1 MAQVFMKL
9 TRLVMAL
16 IIALG
21 TGAWSNLQA
30 LSLYKG
36 TVYEEISGKPMANV
50 VVTDGRNVVKT
61 DADGKFALKGWAK
74 TKFIT
79 VTTPSG
85 YTAEEFYIP
94 TKIGVKEYNF
104 TLKKTEIS
112 PDGAHDFLAI
122 ADSEIGAGGV
132 GDWINHVKG
141 LVDEVKP
148 AFLIHL
154 GDICYEDGLKQHIK
168 DMNSENMGVPVHY
181 IMGNHDYVAGLYG
194 EQLFESLYGPVWYS
208 FDVGNVHYVVTPFQ
222 TGADYLPRY
231 AETDRWKWL
240 ENDLKFMDPGKQL
253 VIFNHRDATVPDYV
267 FSTGLVGKKLDLK
280 EHNLTAWFFGHNHTN
295 FVNDNNGVINIATAR
310 PDCGGIDQSLSGT
323 RQVSFDADGK
333 MTSVLRYYDFEQT
346 TTAPAGSVWSA
357 DLGQHIAFAD
367 PLLVGD
373 KLFVGT
379 MDDSYP
385 VVSGLHALNAADGS
399 LIWSYKTENS
409 VINKPVYDSGMV
421 IAQDIA
427 GNVYGLNAANGN
439 LAWQKKLIDW
449 PAQNTMSGIIAENGV
464 VYAGTPGHVYALKA
478 STGEK
483 LWDNNV
489 ARGEASASEFVISGN
504 VLVVGVH
511 WGALVGIDKNTG
523 KKLWENRDGH
533 IRFRSST
540 PALIDNNT
548 LLVADSNAVMVV
560 DVATGEI
567 TSKTVLEG
575 YTLSSSGQPAI
586 DGNMAYIPT
595 ANKGV
600 IAFDLNSKTV
610 VWNKNTRPAM
620 IFTAPYVGKGGQTVE
635 SSPIL
640 YGGKLY
646 FAASD
651 GYAYVVNPANGSLI
665 NEYKIGA
672 PVLNNLIPLAD
683 SFIVADFSGR
693 VSKVGA

>member
-1 MAQVFMKL
+1 MAQVFIKL
-9 TRLVMAL
+9 TRLIMAL

-21 TGAWSNLQA
+21 TGAWCNLQA
-30 LSLYKG
+30 LHLYKG
-36 TVYEEISGKPMANV
+36 TVYEEASGQPMANIV
-50 VVTDGRNVVKT
+50 VSDGRNVVKT
-61 DADGKFALKGWAK
+61 DAKGEFALKGWAK
-74 TKFIT
+74 TEFISMT
-79 VTTPSG
+79 VPSG
-85 YTAEEFYIP
+85 YSTDEFYIP
-94 TKIGVKEYNF
+94 AKLGVKEYDF
-104 TLKKTEIS
+104 TLRKIDLS

-132 GDWINHVKG
+132 GAWINHVKG

-168 DMNSENMGVPVHY
+168 DMNSQNMGVPVHY

-194 EQLFESLYGPVWYS
+194 EKLFESIYGPVWYS
-208 FDVGNVHYVVTPFQ
+208 FDVGNTHYVVTPFQ
-222 TGADYLPRY
+222 SGADYLPRY

-240 ENDLKFMDPGKQL
+240 ENDLKHMDPDKQL
-253 VIFNHRDATVPDYV
+253 VIFNHRDAHVPDYV
-267 FSTGLVGKKLDLK
+267 FSTGLIGKKLDLK

-295 FVNDNNGVINIATAR
+295 FVNDNEGVINIATAR

-323 RQVSFDADGK
+323 RQVSFDADGN
-333 MTSVLRYYDFEQT
+333 MTSVLRYYEFEQST
-346 TTAPAGSVWSA
+346 PAPAGSVWST
-357 DLGQHIAFAD
+357 DLGQHIGFAD

-385 VVSGLHALNAADGS
+385 IVCGLYALNSDDGS
-399 LIWSYKTENS
+399 VLWSYRTENS

-421 IAQDIA
+421 IAQDSA
-427 GNVYGLNAANGN
+427 GNVYGLKAASGD
-439 LAWQKKLIDW
+439 LVWQKKLIDW
-449 PAQNTMSGIIAENGV
+449 PAQNTMSGIIAKDGV
-464 VYAGTPGHVYALKA
+464 VYAGSPGHVFALDV

-483 LWDNNV
+483 VWDSV
-489 ARGEASASEFVISGN
+489 ISRGEASASEFVIAGD
-504 VLVVGVH
+504 VLIVGVH
-511 WGALVGIDKNTG
+511 WGALVGINKNTG
-523 KKLWENRDGH
+523 KKLWENRDSH

-540 PALIDNNT
+540 PALIDNNS
-548 LLVADSNAVMVV
+548 LLLADSNAVMIV

-567 TSKTVLEG
+567 TSKTLLEG

-586 DGNMAYIPT
+586 DGNRAYIPT
-595 ANKGV
+595 ANKGL
-600 IAFDLNSKTV
+600 IAFDLESKAIL
-610 VWNKNTRPAM
+610 WNKNTRPAL
-620 IFTAPYVGKGGQTVE
+620 IFTAPYVGKGAQTVE
-635 SSPIL
+635 SSPLL
-640 YGGKLY
+640 YNGKLY

-693 VSKVGA
+693 VSKLGV